1 MIMKLVSSRTRELVN
16 RRALATALSLVAVT
30 LAAQQQPTRDAAAAK
45 PTGTGVVSGAVLV
58 GPTGTEPSR
67 RTRVTLNTSDRNISG
82 RTTTTDDMGRF
93 QFREVPAG
101 RFTLQAVRPGYLN
114 ASYGARRAGR
124 PGIAIPVAD
133 AAQITGLTLRM
144 IKGGVITGAAMDSNG
159 QPAAG
164 VTVSVMRYIY
174 REFTGELALSN
185 ETIASSTTT
194 DDRGVYRA
202 WGLPPGNYLVM
213 ATPQLGGGRGTSS
226 DFQQLTT
233 NDVSRAIAAA
243 KARQSGAAAP
253 PAPPA
258 PRVNYA
264 PVFFPGTP
272 DVSQATMVTLKEGE
286 ERTGVDVPIKLF
298 RTAKVEGTVRT
309 ADGTP
314 LPTVVPVQLI
324 PGGPQGDLL
333 GARGGN
339 RVKTGRVDAQGKF
352 SMGDVTPGRYTVM
365 VNTGQTVGG
374 RGSAVQATG
383 ANAQWAMAE
392 VTIDG
397 ADANVS
403 LTLQPAMKATGRVA
417 FPGTTEMP
425 KNVTALRVVMI
436 PPGSGGNLSSGPPG
450 GQVGADGTFS
460 FSNLTPGA
468 YRIAVIG
475 SLGPSSG
482 YALQSATGNGR
493 DGWDGW
499 LQVGPGENLD
509 IVVTY
514 TDRPTEIAGTLRDAA
529 GNPVPEHVIIV
540 FPADKSRWIPGT
552 KRIGVARPGTDGQYS
567 IGGLPAGDYLLAALT
582 DVESGEWNDR
592 AFLDMLAP
600 VAAKVSL
607 AAGEK
612 KRFDLQVK

>member
-1 MIMKLVSSRTRELVN
+1 MTKLT
-16 RRALATALSLVAVT
+16 LSLFAIAAT
-30 LAAQQQPTRDAAAAK
+30 LAAQQQPTRDGATTK
-45 PTGTGVVSGAVLV
+45 PVGTGVISGTVLV

-67 RTRVTLNTSDRNISG
+67 RTRVTLNTRDGNISG

-114 ASYGARRAGR
+114 SSYGAKRAGR
-124 PGIAIPVAD
+124 PGTAIPIAD
-133 AAQITGLTLRM
+133 GAQVTGLTLRLV
-144 IKGGVITGAAMDSNG
+144 KGSVITGTAMDGNG

-164 VTVSVMRYIY
+164 VTVDVLKYTYS
-174 REFTGELALSN
+174 ELTGELALSN
-185 ETIASSTTT
+185 ETAASRTTT

-202 WGLPPGNYLVM
+202 WGLMPGNYVVM
-213 ATPQLGGGRGTSS
+213 ATPQLGGGRGTNS

-243 KARQSGAAAP
+243 RARQAGGAAPA

-286 ERTGVDVPIKLF
+286 ERGGIDVPIRLF
-298 RTAKVEGTVRT
+298 RTAKIEGTVRT
-309 ADGTP
+309 ADGSA
-314 LPTVVPVQLI
+314 LPTVVPVQLV

-333 GARGGN
+333 GGRGGN
-339 RVKTGRVDAQGKF
+339 RVKTTRVDAQGKF
-352 SMGDVTPGRYTVM
+352 VMGDVTPGRYAVM
-365 VNTGQTVGG
+365 VNTGQTIGG

-383 ANAQWAMAE
+383 APAQWAMAE
-392 VTIDG
+392 VTMDG
-397 ADANVS
+397 SDATVS
-403 LTLQPAMKATGRVA
+403 LTLQPAMKATGRVVFEGA
-417 FPGTTEMP
+417 AEMP
-425 KNVTALRVVMI
+425 KGVTGDRVFMV

-450 GQVGADGTFS
+450 GQIAADGTFS
-460 FSNLTPGA
+460 FSNVLPGA
-468 YRIAVIG
+468 YRFAVMG
-475 SLGPSSG
+475 GGRPSEG
-482 YALQSATGNGR
+482 YRLQSITGNGR

-567 IGGLPAGDYLLAALT
+567 IYGLPPGDYLLAALT

-592 AFLDMLAP
+592 AFLEMLAP
-600 VAAKVSL
+600 AAAKVSL
-607 AAGEK
+607 AVGEK